1 MSYSTGPER
10 REVHPQDP
18 RLQGYGR
25 ETGRYT
31 STPTAG
37 TGRGLPF
44 LFTVGVILL
53 GVLSFFLGFAP
64 YERESATGELPNKSS
79 VTFFDNVGLG
89 AGVVGLSLLVAA
101 ALVAAFGMLP
111 RQPANE
117 PIVAGLSVAGLL
129 SLLCLL
135 VGLAGAVE
143 AGVGL
148 ILVLVASF
156 LQAALAIG
164 NVLISAGI
172 VRLGSSEPDVRQPQ
186 SGYGWQQPYPHQPQ
200 PSVYGHAPGTGR
212 FSRGAPGPTDRTT
225 PPPNWN
231 R

>member
-1 MSYSTGPER
+1 
-10 REVHPQDP
+10 
-18 RLQGYGR
+18 
-25 ETGRYT
+25 
-31 STPTAG
+31 
-37 TGRGLPF
+37 
-44 LFTVGVILL
+44 VILL

-64 YERESATGELPNKSS
+64 YERESATGELPDKSS

-111 RQPANE
+111 RHSANE

-135 VGLAGAVE
+135 IGLADAVE

-164 NVLISAGI
+164 NLLISSGI
-172 VRLGSSEPDVRQPQ
+172 VRLGSSEPDVRPPQ
-186 SGYGWQQPYPHQPQ
+186 SGYGWQQPYPRQSH
-200 PSVYGHAPGTGR
+200 PSDYGRAQARVVFTEVRLVQLTACNHRPPGTAD
-212 FSRGAPGPTDRTT
+212 GAFPDALARA
-225 PPPNWN
+225 N
-231 R
+231 RVDVD